1 MASNKK
7 ATIRTYSETI
17 QGVDFS
23 IDKSDRLEYE
33 NCEFT
38 NCIFSTLSDVNFIDC
53 QFTNCNL
60 SNMRFNFCGLQ
71 NILFKDCKLMGA
83 DCSPSKDFLF
93 EVHFK
98 NCNMDYTSFDKKRMN
113 KSSFDNCKIHGANFT
128 QADLSKAVIANCDW
142 HDSIFINTDL
152 SGLDFSTSRNFLI
165 DPTMNTLKKTK
176 FSKMDLTGL
185 LFRLDIIIE

>member
-1 MASNKK
+1 
-7 ATIRTYSETI
+7 
-17 QGVDFS
+17 
-23 IDKSDRLEYE
+23 
-33 NCEFT
+33 
-38 NCIFSTLSDVNFIDC
+38 
-53 QFTNCNL
+53 
-60 SNMRFNFCGLQ
+60 
-71 NILFKDCKLMGA
+71 MGA